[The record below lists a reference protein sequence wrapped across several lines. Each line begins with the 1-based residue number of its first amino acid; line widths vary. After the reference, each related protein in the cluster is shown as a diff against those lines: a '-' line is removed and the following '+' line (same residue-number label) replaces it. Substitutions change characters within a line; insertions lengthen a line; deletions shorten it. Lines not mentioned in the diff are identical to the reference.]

1 MATFSQAFLQG
12 LLRPSYEEGLFTAA
26 RGIGQAPGLKRQQQQ
41 QQEEMRKLRGMG
53 AVERAEFMAG
63 RARTPEEL
71 MQAEASKNAALKQ
84 SGLESLRGLEAA
96 RQAAKTIEEKE
107 RIEKIMARVAVQ
119 AGVDPASISGRT
131 QAERVRELNLEEAM
145 AAQEKRLDVER
156 SKSLIS
162 AWTRMGEKDRKLFK
176 DNLSADDQLL
186 IDNAELK
193 DLERQKR
200 IEEIEAWQV
209 SKDAP
214 LPVTSVEDIIDSL
227 ADGNVKDALKADLD
241 AVAELIPE
249 EGKEYSYA
257 GQRSK
262 LAAQLK
268 AINERAFR
276 AVVAEDSARIADE
289 RFDRNVIR
297 QVESDIA
304 TYRPTKPQVT
314 AKAQELEDALDRP
327 FVPGVFETKA
337 ESLEV
342 QAEQLLIKE
351 YEERQKARLK
361 ILVPSY
367 ERSGSSEEVAE
378 SFSDEQEDLITANM
392 NQYGKTREEVIAAL
406 KKKGM
411 L

>member
-1 MATFSQAFLQG
+1 MAKFSESFLRSMTQ
-12 LLRPSYEEGLFTAA
+12 PSFQEGLFTAA
-26 RGIGQAPGLKRQQQQ
+26 RGLGETPGLLRQQQQ
-41 QQEEMRKLRGMG
+41 QREEMQKLRGMG
-53 AVERAEFMAG
+53 AVERAEFMAE
-63 RARTPEEL
+63 RAKTPEEL

-96 RQAAKTIEEKE
+96 RQAAETIEEKE
-107 RIEKIMARVAVQ
+107 RIENIMARVAVQ

-131 QAERVRELNLEEAM
+131 QAEQVRELNLEEAM
-145 AAQEKRLDVER
+145 AAQEKRLDAER

-162 AWTRMGEKDRKLFK
+162 AWTRMGDKDRKLFK

-214 LPVTSVEDIIDSL
+214 LPVTSVEGIIDSL
-227 ADGNVKDALKADLD
+227 TDGNVKKALKADLK
-241 AVAELIPE
+241 AVSDLIPAK
-249 EGKEYSYA
+249 GKEYSYA
-257 GQRSK
+257 GQRAK

-268 AINERAFR
+268 AINEKAFR

-304 TYRPTKPQVT
+304 TYRPTKAQVT
-314 AKAQELEDALDRP
+314 AKAQELEDALDSP
-327 FVPGVFETKA
+327 FIPGFFETKA

-342 QAEQLLIKE
+342 QAEKLLIEE
-351 YEERQKARLK
+351 YEERQEDRLK

-367 ERSGSSEEVAE
+367 ERAESSEKTET
-378 SFSDEQEDLITANM
+378 STEQET
-392 NQYGKTREEVIAAL
+392 QTTGRFTVREV
-406 KKKGM
+406 K
-411 L
+411 